1 MGNWIKRYV
10 GLVIANVLN
19 IMFVIIGFA
28 SCHEV
33 EEWDNNP
40 KGNFDALWSILDEHY
55 CFFEEKGVDWDATYR
70 RYSSKVSNVMT
81 EEELFLVCAEML
93 DELKDGHTNL
103 SAPFNTSYYRKWW
116 SEYPQNYDAR
126 LIQEHYFNFNYRSL
140 NDIDYGILPENIGY
154 LHYGSFAYG
163 LGEGNIDHILAYFAT
178 CESLIIDVRDNG
190 GGNLTNVEPLVRRF
204 ITERIL
210 AGYISHKTGPGHD
223 DFSEPYAYYYDPADK
238 GRIMWGKPIVVL
250 TNRTTYS
257 AANDFVAVMKNL
269 PNVTIIGATTGG
281 GCGMPFSS
289 ELPCG
294 WSVRFSASPMYDAN
308 GNLTEMG
315 IEPTE
320 GCAIN
325 MDPAAILTGHDTILD
340 FAIDYL
346 TKS

>member
-1 MGNWIKRYV
+1 MGIWIKRYA
-10 GLVIANVLN
+10 GLFVANVLN

-33 EEWDNNP
+33 EEWDNDP
-40 KGNFDALWSILDEHY
+40 KGNFDALWTILDEHY
-55 CFFEEKGVDWDATYR
+55 CFFDEKGVDWDDAYR

-81 EEELFLVCAEML
+81 DEELFLVCAEML

-154 LHYGSFAYG
+154 MHYGSFAYG

-294 WSVRFSASPMYDAN
+294 WSIRFSASPMYDAN

-320 GCAIN
+320 GCSVN
-325 MDPAAILTGHDTILD
+325 MDPMAILSGHDTILD

-346 TKS
+346 TRG